1 MLTYDNAEKLKYTGY
16 NHLFTSRYD
25 RHADKLDKAYAL
37 YTDALSRVAGA
48 YMVSHEWLTA
58 DGSVVQVRY
67 DNGVT
72 VIVNYGHAA
81 FETGEYTVGA
91 GSYLLKEGGAA

>member
-1 MLTYDNAEKLKYTGY
+1 
-16 NHLFTSRYD
+16 
-25 RHADKLDKAYAL
+25 
-37 YTDALSRVAGA
+37 
-48 YMVSHEWLTA
+48 MVSHEWLTA